1 MPSGSATTSESARA
15 ASAARWG
22 GHLDSMIEDYLFI
35 GGHRMPAR
43 AAAGRMGVTK
53 RTVERWRRE
62 LRERGA

>member
-1 MPSGSATTSESARA
+1 MPSGSAMTSEQGRA
-15 ASAARWG
+15 MAHRRWDD
-22 GHLDSMIEDYLFI
+22 HLDSMIEDYLFI